1 MKIILFANTDWYLYN
16 FRLTLAQALKTQ
28 GHDVVLISPP
38 GEYSLKLQEMGF
50 RWQPF
55 AFSRRGLNP
64 VSEVIT
70 LLRWERLYRREKPDL
85 VHHFTIKCVL
95 YGSFAAR
102 RVGVP
107 RVVNSITGLG
117 YVFISRAVKARLIR
131 WLVSRWY
138 RMALRGT
145 DVIFQNPED
154 RQLFLS
160 YQFTDEEHSY
170 LIPGSGVDVK
180 RFFPC
185 EETSGM
191 PVVVLPARLL
201 WDKGVGEFVEAA
213 RILRAEG
220 IRARFALVGKI
231 DGGNPSAVP
240 ISQLTAWQKEEVVEW
255 WGWQED
261 IAAVY
266 AQAHIVCLPSYREG
280 MPRVLAEAGA
290 SGRPVVATNVP
301 GCNMVVRDGV
311 NGLLVEP
318 RNAQALADALR
329 RLILDPSLRSMLGRG
344 GREIAVREFSIE
356 RVVSDTIKVYH
367 RV

>member
-1 MKIILFANTDWYLYN
+1 MKIVLFANTDWYLYN
-16 FRLTLAQALKTQ
+16 FRLSLAQALRTQ
-28 GHDVVLISPP
+28 GHDVLLVSPP
-38 GEYSLKLQEMGF
+38 GEYGFKLQEMGF
-50 RWQPF
+50 HWQPF
-55 AFSRRGLNP
+55 VFSRRGLNP
-64 VSEVIT
+64 VAELVT
-70 LLRWERLYRREKPDL
+70 LMRLQHLYRREQPDL

-102 RVGVP
+102 QVGISRVI
-107 RVVNSITGLG
+107 NSITGLG
-117 YVFISRAVKARLIR
+117 YVFISQSIKARLIR

-138 RMALRGT
+138 RMALQGT

-160 YQFTDEEHSY
+160 YRFADAQRAY
-170 LIPGSGVDVK
+170 LIPGSGVDIK

-185 EETSGM
+185 EEATGM
-191 PVVVLPARLL
+191 PLVVLPARLL

-213 RILRAEG
+213 RMLRAEG
-220 IRARFALVGKI
+220 IRARFALVGKM
-231 DGGNPSAVP
+231 DSGNPAAIP

-290 SGRPVVATNVP
+290 SGRPVVAADVP
-301 GCNMVVRDGV
+301 GCRLVVRDGV
-311 NGLLVEP
+311 NGLLVAP
-318 RNAQALADALR
+318 RDAYALADALK
-329 RLILDPSLRSMLGRG
+329 RLILDPSLRSMMGKN

-356 RVVSDTIKVYH
+356 RVVSDTIRIYQQ
-367 RV
+367 